1 MSDAALK
8 PPLTEKGNEVVER
21 QLGVLQSD
29 VKHLDER
36 IQRHE
41 EATLRQFALLESNL
55 NTRLNTLDKNMDI
68 AMELMAEIR
77 GGTKTLRWI
86 GTAAVAI
93 TTFVATAAW
102 WLFDKWELLK
112 FPIVK

>member
-1 MSDAALK
+1 MSVAAVKL
-8 PPLTEKGNEVVER
+8 PPAVEGNEVVER

-77 GGTKTLRWI
+77 GGTKTIRWI
-86 GTAAVAI
+86 GTAAITI

-102 WLFDKWELLK
+102 WLFDKWDLFK
-112 FPIVK
+112 FPVVK